1 MIGKKCVVFQILLS
15 VFRMMTLKWKH
26 ANKTETT
33 NEQK

>member
-1 MIGKKCVVFQILLS
+1 MEQISSPTSSFIDFDFGMI
-15 VFRMMTLKWKH
+15 LKWKR

>member
-1 MIGKKCVVFQILLS
+1 MVFPIFIERFSYDDLE
-15 VFRMMTLKWKH
+15 MKH